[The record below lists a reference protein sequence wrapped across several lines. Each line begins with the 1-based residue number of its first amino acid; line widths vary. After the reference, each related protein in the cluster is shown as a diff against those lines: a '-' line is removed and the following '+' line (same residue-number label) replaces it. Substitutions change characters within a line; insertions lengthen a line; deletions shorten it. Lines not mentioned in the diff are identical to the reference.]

1 MIDKARVLRPLT
13 EAEATIE
20 KLDDY
25 EHPTELAAAV
35 ETTWQAV
42 DKTLRNLLRA
52 DSGAP
57 DDVRLGALSPADVP
71 PDRLVSALR
80 QRNLIS
86 LQLAGMIHELDQSA
100 RRLAHGHDQVRP
112 SDGDHARNVV
122 DVLRAEVNAAVDRPV
137 MSASHAAVET
147 GAVEMPARNV
157 PAPSLHPQRKRH
169 IAIAAGV
176 VVLLLVLIALFTRR
190 SDLDKG
196 VAAFQAQKWAEAER
210 YLKPDAEDNNA
221 TAQLY
226 LARVYRATHQNQSAA
241 TVLRQA
247 ASKHP
252 DDDDIQRELGKLFLD
267 LNQPQN
273 AVRYFNRAREL
284 QTDDQANWIWLVRG
298 MRAAGDPNAEQVL
311 QQAPPDV
318 RAALSRT
325 N

>member
-1 MIDKARVLRPLT
+1 
-13 EAEATIE
+13 
-20 KLDDY
+20 
-25 EHPTELAAAV
+25 
-35 ETTWQAV
+35 
-42 DKTLRNLLRA
+42 
-52 DSGAP
+52 
-57 DDVRLGALSPADVP
+57 
-71 PDRLVSALR
+71 
-80 QRNLIS
+80 
-86 LQLAGMIHELDQSA
+86 MIHELDQSA
-100 RRLAHGHDQVRP
+100 RRLASGQQVRP

-122 DVLRAEVNAAVDRPV
+122 DVLRAEVSAVNDQPV
-137 MSASHAAVET
+137 LSASHAAVQT
-147 GAVEMPARNV
+147 GAVEMPPHNV
-157 PAPSLHPQRKRH
+157 PSPSQHPQRKRH
-169 IAIAAGV
+169 IAIAAGA
-176 VVLLLVLIALFTRR
+176 VVLLLVLIALFNRR

-196 VAAFQAQKWAEAER
+196 IAAFQAQKWAEAER
-210 YLKPDAEDNNA
+210 YLKPDAENNNA

-252 DDDDIQRELGKLFLD
+252 DDDDIQREIGKLFLD
-267 LNQPQN
+267 LNQPTN